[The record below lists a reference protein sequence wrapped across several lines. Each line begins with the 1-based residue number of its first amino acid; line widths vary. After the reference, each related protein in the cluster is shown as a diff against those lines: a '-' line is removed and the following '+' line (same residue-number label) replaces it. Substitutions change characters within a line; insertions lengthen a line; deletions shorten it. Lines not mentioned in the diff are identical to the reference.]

1 MFSFIIVYS
10 RYADAEIPKNMSRRN
25 GYLEKNAIKRI
36 IGGHDSSESERNYCV
51 QGKEELM
58 LVIIEGSE

>member
-1 MFSFIIVYS
+1 MLKICSGEMVT
-10 RYADAEIPKNMSRRN
+10 
-25 GYLEKNAIKRI
+25 GKRATRGI
-36 IGGHDSSESERNYCV
+36 IGEHDSSESERNYSV